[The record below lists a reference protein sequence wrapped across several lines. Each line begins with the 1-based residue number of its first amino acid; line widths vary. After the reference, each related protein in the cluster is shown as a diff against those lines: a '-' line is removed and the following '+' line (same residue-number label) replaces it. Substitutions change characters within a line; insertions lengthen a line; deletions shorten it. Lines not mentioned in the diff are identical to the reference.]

1 MDRGTTSRVIRAG
14 VVVLAALTLT
24 ATAQAQRATGRRSST
39 AAARARAQADD
50 RMKGFVLGV
59 HTIAAPG
66 LSVTGDGVD
75 GSIQTNLGPGAG
87 VMLGYGFNRTW
98 SAFASLDLAKQDAT
112 GGDYHGSFGL
122 AHFEVGARANLPYG
136 SETNVPYVSASLGR
150 RALGARVTDDFD
162 GESYDLTL
170 SGGMFALGGGI
181 QHVLSPSLLIDGGV
195 TLGFGRFGHFDDG
208 DESGP
213 LETNGNTTVRL
224 RFGLTWRPSGRRSS

>member
-1 MDRGTTSRVIRAG
+1 MVIRSTA
-14 VVVLAALTLT
+14 VVLATLTLT
-24 ATAQAQRATGRRSST
+24 ATAQAQRST
-39 AAARARAQADD
+39 ARRGSTVVAKKRAQADD

-66 LSVTGDGVD
+66 LSVTGEGVD

-87 VMLGYGFNRTW
+87 VMMGYGFNHTW

-136 SETNVPYVSASLGR
+136 SPTNVPYVSASIGR
-150 RALGARVTDDFD
+150 RALGARVSDDFD

-181 QHVLSPSLLIDGGV
+181 QHVLSPTLLIDGGM
-195 TLGFGRFGHFDDG
+195 TLGFGRFGHFSDG
-208 DESGP
+208 DESGA
-213 LETNGNTTVRL
+213 LSTNGSTSVRL
-224 RFGLTWRPSGRRSS
+224 RVGLTWKPSARRPA